1 MNASYLH
8 AYQSISRARGRRKT
22 GTQIAQYVSMV
33 FGAHLVL
40 SSKDADADRRF
51 LAKDLGL
58 RSIDAGRGWLIF
70 EMPPAEVAVH
80 PAEAPGVELFLM
92 CDDLTA
98 EVELLAARGVTCSPV
113 EQARWESTTKITL
126 PGGGTVGIYQ
136 PKHPLALD
144 RDG

>member
-1 MNASYLH
+1 
-8 AYQSISRARGRRKT
+8 
-22 GTQIAQYVSMV
+22 MV

-40 SSKDADADRRF
+40 YSKDADADRRF
-51 LAKDLGL
+51 LAKVLGL
-58 RSIDAGRGWLIF
+58 RSIDAGHGWLIF

-98 EVELLAARGVTCSPV
+98 EVEVLAARGVTCSPV
-113 EQARWESTTKITL
+113 EQARWGAITQITL